1 MPKIRGETAW
11 GERDRLMAGG
21 SWGRGSAW
29 WNRRE
34 LGERDRLVASG
45 SWGRE
50 TAWVVG
56 RRGILGKRR
65 REIGEK
71 EDLSRSKE

>member
-21 SWGRGSAW
+21 SWGR
-29 WNRRE
+29 
-34 LGERDRLVASG
+34 
-45 SWGRE
+45 E

-56 RRGILGKRR
+56 GRGILGR

>member
-1 MPKIRGETAW
+1 MPKIRGETTW

-21 SWGRGSAW
+21 SWGR
-29 WNRRE
+29 
-34 LGERDRLVASG
+34 
-45 SWGRE
+45 E

-56 RRGILGKRR
+56 GRGILGKRR